1 MHLVTKHI
9 ASSPRQHDDIAALE
23 GANWRIAFLDFK
35 RAATLNHDQEGDI
48 LAVRCGGVSP
58 GSREGMDACDQPVE
72 AKRVE
77 HILQHVNGHPAGSSC
92 GNIWTNE
99 SQKRTNPMRFAHFS
113 LLYYS
118 TGVQR
123 VPLTRKKRVCHAR
136 KTSATCSWRRSASSP
151 LHLTEIHLNSNQTR
165 RN

>member
-1 MHLVTKHI
+1 MHLITKHI

-23 GANWRIAFLDFK
+23 CANGQISFLDFK
-35 RAATLNHDQEGDI
+35 NAAAGNHDQEGDI

-58 GSREGMDACDQPVE
+58 GSREGMDARDQPVE
-72 AKRVE
+72 TKRVE
-77 HILQHVNGHPAGSSC
+77 HILQDINGHTAGSSC

-99 SQKRTNPMRFAHFS
+99 SQKWTNPMRFEHLS

-123 VPLTRKKRVCHAR
+123 VPLTRKKRVCRAS
-136 KTSATCSWRRSASSP
+136 KTEAPCSWRVSALS
-151 LHLTEIHLNSNQTR
+151 R
-165 RN
+165 R